1 MSNPVLNEKALQQS
15 RAAWAPPTPG
25 TDYLPP
31 ITDGPISTYRSVN
44 DRMTRGGVMTAT
56 GVMFV
61 LLLAGGVFGWRA
73 VDAPPEALRSF
84 PSRGEEAAD
93 DDEPLPSDVRASLLR
108 SLLRSLLPA
117 PAA

>member
-1 MSNPVLNEKALQQS
+1 MRPLFEPEEVSDEREAWLEDALRSLPEPSCS
-15 RAAWAPPTPG
+15 RAWRRCSCADSSLADVPRGISRITTSSADARHSMAWS
-25 TDYLPP
+25 LPP
-31 ITDGPISTYRSVN
+31 R
-44 DRMTRGGVMTAT
+44 
-56 GVMFV
+56 
-61 LLLAGGVFGWRA
+61 
-73 VDAPPEALRSF
+73 DAPPEALRSF